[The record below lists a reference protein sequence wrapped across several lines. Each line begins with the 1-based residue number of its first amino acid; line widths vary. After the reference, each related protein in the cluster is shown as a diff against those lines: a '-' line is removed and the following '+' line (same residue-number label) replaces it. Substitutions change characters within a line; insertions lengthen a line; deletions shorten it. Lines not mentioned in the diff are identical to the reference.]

1 VNTFLYE
8 GKFAYVVEDIRARG
22 DSQGGTASMAEDG
35 VYQSALDAYD
45 SFLSA
50 VDAVNEYVNDVQSQV
65 MSAYRQAQEAMISLN
80 AALGKIAKITE
91 HLDQLSEEAR
101 EAYNA
106 MTPLLDDAR
115 ADLVARSQK
124 EQFA

>member
-1 VNTFLYE
+1 
-8 GKFAYVVEDIRARG
+8 
-22 DSQGGTASMAEDG
+22 MAEDG